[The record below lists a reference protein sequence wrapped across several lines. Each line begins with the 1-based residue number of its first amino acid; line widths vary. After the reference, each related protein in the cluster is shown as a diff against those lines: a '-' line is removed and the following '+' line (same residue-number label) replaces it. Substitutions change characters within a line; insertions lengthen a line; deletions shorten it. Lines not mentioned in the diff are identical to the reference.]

1 MQLAAPDI
9 DAIDTDNVFFQ
20 KALTFVRDTQE
31 NIFLT
36 GKAGTGK
43 TTFLKY
49 LKTHIHKNCAVVAPT
64 GVAAMNAGGETI
76 HSFLQLPFSPYVPG
90 NVRGF
95 SEQMG
100 QVETKHS
107 LLSNLR
113 LRTEKLSLLRK
124 LELLIVDEVSMVRCD
139 MIDAMDLVLR
149 HVRKSAQPFGGVQ
162 MVLIGDLFQLPPVAK
177 QEDWEILGNYYRSP
191 YFFDAQVFREQSL
204 LYIELKKI
212 YRQKEQSFIEILNR
226 IRTGHVHEEDISALN
241 KKYRPSFSPK
251 QKDGYVILSTHNQT
265 VDSINQKSLQQLST
279 PLHTFMGVV
288 AKDFNT
294 RDLPTDLDL
303 QLRTGAQVM
312 FIKNDTQTPRRY
324 YNGKIGTIASLSPE
338 EILISFSSD
347 ESAELLKLEKETWK
361 NVRYT
366 LNKVKGQIEEEEV
379 GSFVQ
384 YPIRLAWAITVHKSQ
399 GLTLSKAIV
408 DLNRSFAPGQVYV
421 ALSRC
426 ATLSGLVLH
435 TELNADNII
444 VDKRVM
450 EFAKSE
456 MDEAQLDE
464 QLNKSKRL
472 SNWLQLC
479 KIFSFAELIDS
490 IEELQESV
498 MKKRSGPKEEN
509 SILAE
514 HILKTLLESQ
524 AQAEKFHKQM
534 QGLVIAFEDDKLEER
549 IKAAATYFS
558 EKIVSPCT
566 EKIIDHLVLLSKYT
580 KVLKQ
585 VMSWREYKAMLD
597 KKAKELQ
604 SASTHGSAKSSP

>member
-20 KALTFVRDTQE
+20 KALTFVRDTHE

-49 LKTHIHKNCAVVAPT
+49 LKANIHKKCAVVAPT

-76 HSFLQLPFSPYVPG
+76 HSFLQLPFGPFVPG
-90 NVRGF
+90 NVPGF
-95 SEQMG
+95 SLQMEH
-100 QVETKHS
+100 VETKHS

-113 LRTEKLSLLRK
+113 LRAEKLGLLRK

-149 HVRKSAQPFGGVQ
+149 HVRKSVQPFGGVQ
-162 MVLIGDLFQLPPVAK
+162 VVLIGDLFQLPPVAK

-191 YFFDAQVFREQSL
+191 YFFDAQVFRERSL

-226 IRTGHVHEEDISALN
+226 IRTGHVNENDIDVLN
-241 KKYRPSFSPK
+241 KKYKPSFSPK

-265 VDSINQKSLQQLST
+265 VDSINQKSLEQLST
-279 PLHTFMGVV
+279 PLHTFSGVIN
-288 AKDFNT
+288 KDFNT
-294 RDLPTDLDL
+294 RDLPTDMEL
-303 QLRTGAQVM
+303 QLKAGAQVM

-338 EILISFSSD
+338 GIMISFTSD
-347 ESAELLKLEKETWK
+347 ESAEILKLEKETWK

-366 LNKVKGQIEEEEV
+366 LNKAKGQIEEEEI

-408 DLNRSFAPGQVYV
+408 DLSRSFAPGQVYV

-426 ATLSGLVLH
+426 STLSGLVLR

-456 MDEAQLDE
+456 MDEEQLDE
-464 QLNKSKRL
+464 QLSKSKRL
-472 SNWLQLC
+472 SHWLQLC
-479 KIFSFAELIDS
+479 KTFSFTDLIEE
-490 IEELQESV
+490 IEELQTSIV
-498 MKKRSGPKEEN
+498 KKRAGPKEEN
-509 SILAE
+509 SILCE
-514 HILKTLLESQ
+514 HLLTILSECQLH
-524 AQAEKFHKQM
+524 AEKFHKQM
-534 QGLVIAFEDDKLEER
+534 QQLVEAGEDEKLEER
-549 IKAAATYFS
+549 VKAAATYFS
-558 EKIVSPCT
+558 EKILLPCT
-566 EKIIDHLVLLSKYT
+566 EKIIEHLVLLSKYT

-585 VMSWREYKAMLD
+585 VMDWREYKALLD
-597 KKAKELQ
+597 KKVKELKE
-604 SASTHGSAKSSP
+604 AK